1 MEKVSSAGYEV
12 SEAHAIRR
20 LWLASAGNMTKL
32 HQIDRD
38 DVRQDVS
45 VLGGFEKASQ
55 ILADQRGQMESWDAG
70 VSLGFEIAVHAMM
83 GRS

>member
-12 SEAHAIRR
+12 SEAHAVRR
-20 LWLASAGNMTKL
+20 LWLASAGNTTKL

-38 DVRQDVS
+38 DVRKDVS

-55 ILADQRGQMESWDAG
+55 ILADRRGQMESWDAG
-70 VSLGFEIAVHAMM
+70 VSLGFEIAVRAMM